1 VLTNVLICSNIHN
14 VVAKSS
20 IGKRHRQKH
29 RQKNLKKFKKGVD
42 KEEKAMYNKQARLK
56 KQGVWNLEN

>member
-1 VLTNVLICSNIHN
+1 LTTECICVNIHN

-20 IGKRHRQKH
+20 IGKRHRQRH

-42 KEEKAMYNKQARLK
+42 KVGKAMYNKQARLK
-56 KQGVWNLEN
+56 KHGVWNLEN